1 MSMWGIF
8 LCPKWFE
15 ILNIGSNVYIYSL
28 SLPFI
33 LPRTRAK
40 IRIGP
45 HNYDILSILIGSL
58 LGDGYAERHG
68 HGTRF
73 CFQQEHLN
81 YRYLLW
87 FHNYLSE
94 LGYSTTTI
102 PIITTRLGSGGK
114 LRYISRF
121 KTYTFASFNWIHTA
135 FYKNGIKVIP
145 IEISDYLSPLALAV
159 WIMDDGGKIS
169 SGLKIATN
177 SFSKSEVEYLATL
190 LRNNYGLKVSVISAG
205 YINQYNLYFSKSS
218 MKILAQIVKPYL
230 HTSMFYK
237 LNGYI

>member
-1 MSMWGIF
+1 MSYWGIF
-8 LCPKWFE
+8 MCPKWFE
-15 ILNIGSNVYIYSL
+15 ILNIGSNINIFSI

-33 LPRTRAK
+33 LPRTRAQK
-40 IRIGP
+40 RIGP

-68 HGTRF
+68 HGTRL

-87 FHNYLSE
+87 FHKYLSE
-94 LGYSTTTI
+94 LGYCTTTVPKI
-102 PIITTRLGSGGK
+102 SKRLGPGGK

-135 FYKNGIKVIP
+135 FYKNGIKIIP
-145 IEISDYLSPLALAV
+145 FFLSEYLSPLALAV
-159 WIMDDGGKIS
+159 LIMDDGVKVS

-177 SFSKSEVEYLATL
+177 SFSKSEVEELAIL
-190 LRNNYGLKVSVISAG
+190 LRNKYGLKVSIISAG
-205 YINQYNLYFSKSS
+205 YINQYNLYFSKST
-218 MKILAQIVKPYL
+218 MKTLAQIIKPYL
-230 HTSMFYK
+230 HTSMYYK
-237 LNGYI
+237 FNGYI